1 MCLFQALARKVG
13 AIRVK
18 QSVVVEPM
26 GFQKGE
32 NGGAHRTKGSRNRIQ
47 ADVIEAFAEH
57 WEKHGRD
64 AIDIVFKEQPSQY
77 LRFAANFLPKEVI
90 ADAKPPEAEIP
101 DDDFRDMIDK
111 LRALP
116 APDSDGSH

>member
-1 MCLFQALARKVG
+1 
-13 AIRVK
+13 
-18 QSVVVEPM
+18 M
-26 GFQKGE
+26 GFKRGE

-57 WEKHGRD
+57 WAQHGKD

-90 ADAKPPEAEIP
+90 ADTPKPESEIP
-101 DDDFRDMIDK
+101 DDDFREMIDRA
-111 LRALP
+111 RALP
-116 APDSDGSH
+116 APEPNDAD